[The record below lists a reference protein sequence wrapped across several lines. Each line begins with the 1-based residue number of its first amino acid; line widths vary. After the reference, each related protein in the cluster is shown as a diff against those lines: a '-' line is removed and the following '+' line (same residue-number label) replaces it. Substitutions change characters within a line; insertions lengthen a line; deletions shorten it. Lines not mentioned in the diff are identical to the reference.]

1 MPRTLAHAVALTV
14 ALNLPVREPWAGG
27 FVVRGSDRPG
37 NGLSGPY
44 DRMCASDRLRRGLLW
59 FAVMITSAWRRP
71 LTKILLDRVRDESG
85 E

>member
-1 MPRTLAHAVALTV
+1 MPAHAV
-14 ALNLPVREPWAGG
+14 ALNLPVREPWAGDSKYAAQIVPATAYQSHTIG
-27 FVVRGSDRPG
+27 CVRVIDCG
-37 NGLSGPY
+37 
-44 DRMCASDRLRRGLLW
+44 AAGLLW